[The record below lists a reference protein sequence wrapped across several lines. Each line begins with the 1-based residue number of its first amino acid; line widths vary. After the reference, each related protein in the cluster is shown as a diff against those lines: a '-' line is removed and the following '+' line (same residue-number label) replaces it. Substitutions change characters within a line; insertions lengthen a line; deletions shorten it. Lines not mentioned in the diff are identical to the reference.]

1 MTREEAIKAM
11 EDGGYKVTHV
21 LFTDEEYISSLD
33 DNNYYLDENGYILPK
48 YEFWENHKGEYWN
61 EGWSIKS

>member
-33 DNNYYLDENGYILPK
+33 DNNYLDENGYILSK
-48 YEFWENHKGEYWN
+48 DEFWENRKATFWN